1 MSVLKIAERQVGH
14 GSPCFIIGEIAQA
27 HDGSLGSAH
36 AYIDSVA
43 RSGADAVK
51 FQTHIAEAE
60 STPDEKFRVKVFPQD
75 ATRYD
80 YWRRMEFSDEQWAGL
95 VDHARQRGLVFL
107 STPFSFEAVELLD
120 RLGVPAW
127 KVGSGEV
134 GNLPMLRMM
143 AKTGKPVLLS
153 SGMSSWKDLDDA
165 FSTLKQHGA
174 DVALFQC
181 TTAYPC
187 PPDKIGLNLISE
199 MKARYKVPIGLSDHS
214 GTIFPSLSAV
224 TLGANLIEVH
234 TVFSKEC
241 FGPDVAA
248 SVTTGELKQLV
259 DGIRFTEAMMRAPID
274 KDAEARDKKELS
286 VLFGKSLYCKTDLQ
300 KGHKLTV
307 QDIALKKPGTG
318 MPARMLDHA
327 IGKTLK
333 RDYRIDE
340 QLKESD
346 LDD

>member
-1 MSVLKIAERQVGH
+1 MKIEESQIGN
-14 GSPCFIIGEIAQA
+14 GFPCFIIGEIAQA
-27 HDGSLGSAH
+27 HDGSLGAAH
-36 AYIDSVA
+36 AYIESVA
-43 RSGADAVK
+43 KSGANSVK

-80 YWRRMEFSDEQWAGL
+80 YWRRMEFSKEQWAGL
-95 VDHARQRGLVFL
+95 FDHARQKGLIFL

-134 GNLPMLRMM
+134 GNLPMLEMM
-143 AKTGKPVLLS
+143 ARTGKPILLS
-153 SGMSSWKDLDDA
+153 SGMSSWSDLDDA
-165 FSTLKQHGA
+165 FAVIKKHGA
-174 DVALFQC
+174 EIALFQC

-187 PPDKIGLNLISE
+187 PPDKIGLNLIGE
-199 MKARYKVPIGLSDHS
+199 MKLRYGVPVGLSDHS
-214 GTIFPSLSAV
+214 GTIYPSLSAV

-241 FGPDVAA
+241 FGPDVSA
-248 SVTTGELKQLV
+248 SVTTKELQQLV
-259 DGIRFTEAMMRAPID
+259 DGIRFTEAMMMAPMD
-274 KDAEARDKKELS
+274 KDREAEEKKELS
-286 VLFGKSLYCKTDLQ
+286 ILFGKSLYCKTGLQ
-300 KGHKLTV
+300 KGHILTP

-318 MPARMLDHA
+318 MPARMLDNA
-327 IGKTLK
+327 VGKILK
-333 RDYRIDE
+333 RDYLAGE

-346 LDD
+346 LDG

>member
-1 MSVLKIAERQVGH
+1 MKIEESQIGN
-14 GSPCFIIGEIAQA
+14 GFPCFIIGEIAQA
-27 HDGSLGSAH
+27 HDGSLGAAH
-36 AYIDSVA
+36 AYIESVA
-43 RSGADAVK
+43 KSGANSVK

-80 YWRRMEFSDEQWAGL
+80 YWRRMEFSKEQWAGL
-95 VDHARQRGLVFL
+95 FDHARQKGLIFL

-134 GNLPMLRMM
+134 GNLPMLEMM
-143 AKTGKPVLLS
+143 ARTGKPILLS
-153 SGMSSWKDLDDA
+153 SGMSSWSDLDDA
-165 FSTLKQHGA
+165 FAVIKKHGA
-174 DVALFQC
+174 EIALFQC

-187 PPDKIGLNLISE
+187 PPDKVGLNLIGE
-199 MKARYKVPIGLSDHS
+199 MKLRYGVPVGLSDHS
-214 GTIFPSLSAV
+214 GTIYPSLSAV

-248 SVTTGELKQLV
+248 SVTTKELQQLV
-259 DGIRFTEAMMRAPID
+259 DGIRFTETMMMAPMD
-274 KDAEARDKKELS
+274 KDHEAEEKKELS
-286 VLFGKSLYCKTDLQ
+286 ILFGKSLYCKTGLR
-300 KGHKLTV
+300 KGHILTP

-318 MPARMLDHA
+318 MPARMLDNA
-327 IGKTLK
+327 VGKILK
-333 RDYRIDE
+333 RDYLAGE

-346 LDD
+346 LDG